1 MTFSLFGD
9 KFTRHSGIT
18 LLMEDLNDGLRTP
31 GAIMLGGG
39 NPAQIPEM
47 QDYFQT
53 LLTDM
58 LESGKATDALCN
70 YDGPQGKTEL
80 LTLLAGMLREKL
92 GWDIEA
98 QNIALTNGSQSAFF
112 YLFNLFAGRR
122 ADGRVKKVLFPLAPE
137 YIGYADAGLEEDL
150 FVSARPNIELLPEG
164 QFKYHVD
171 FEHLHIGEETGM
183 ICVSRPTNPT
193 GNVITDEELLKL
205 DALANQHGIPLVI
218 DNAYGVPFPGI
229 IFSEARPLWNP
240 NIVLCMSLSKL
251 GLPGSRCGII
261 IANEKIITAITNMNG
276 IISLAPGGIG
286 PAMMCEMIKR
296 NDLLRLSETV
306 IKPFYYQRVQETI
319 AIIRRYLPEDRCL
332 IHKPE
337 GAIFLWLWFKDLPI
351 TTEQLYQR
359 LKARGVLMVPGH
371 NFFPGLD
378 KPWPHT
384 HQCMRMNYVPE
395 PEKIEAGVKILAEEI
410 ERAWAESHSYAI
422 PALRNAGKTFQTGC
436 CRSRCRCTFSTSMHC
451 NAFVGQAS
459 TQAGPVARCQHRSH
473 LIALAFLREETTSIV
488 PNGQASIQLLHPMQ
502 RDCSTKI
509 CPCSRL
515 IASTGQTFAHGAS
528 SH

>member
-18 LLMEDLNDGLRTP
+18 RLMEDLNDGLRTP

-47 QDYFQT
+47 NTYFQT
-53 LLTDM
+53 LLAEM
-58 LESGKATDALCN
+58 LENGKATDALCN

-80 LTLLAGMLREKL
+80 LTLLAAMLREAL
-92 GWDIEA
+92 GWDIEP

-122 ADGRVKKVLFPLAPE
+122 ADGTTKKVLFPLAPE

-193 GNVITDEELLKL
+193 GNVITDDELMKL

-240 NIVLCMSLSKL
+240 NIILCMSLSKL

-276 IISLAPGGIG
+276 
-286 PAMMCEMIKR
+286 MIRR
-296 NDLLRLSETV
+296 NDLLRLSNEV
-306 IKPFYYQRVQETI
+306 IQPFYSQRVQETI
-319 AIIRRYLPEDRCL
+319 AILRRYLPEERCL

-351 TTEQLYQR
+351 TTELLYQR
-359 LKARGVLMVPGH
+359 LKKRGVLMVPGDY
-371 NFFPGLD
+371 FFPGLD

-384 HQCMRMNYVPE
+384 HQCMRMNYVPD

-410 ERAWAESHSYAI
+410 ENAWRE
-422 PALRNAGKTFQTGC
+422 AG
-436 CRSRCRCTFSTSMHC
+436 
-451 NAFVGQAS
+451 
-459 TQAGPVARCQHRSH
+459 
-473 LIALAFLREETTSIV
+473 
-488 PNGQASIQLLHPMQ
+488 
-502 RDCSTKI
+502 
-509 CPCSRL
+509 
-515 IASTGQTFAHGAS
+515 
-528 SH
+528 

>member
-18 LLMEDLNDGLRTP
+18 RLMEDLNDGLRTP

-47 QDYFQT
+47 NDYFQQ
-53 LLTDM
+53 LLSDM
-58 LESGKATDALCN
+58 LDNGKALDALCN
-70 YDGPQGKTEL
+70 YDGPQGKSEL
-80 LTLLAGMLREKL
+80 LSLLANMLRDEL
-92 GWDIEA
+92 GWEIEP

-122 ADGRVKKVLFPLAPE
+122 ADGTTRKVLFPLTPE

-150 FVSARPNIELLPEG
+150 FVATRPNIELLPEG

-171 FEHLHIGEETGM
+171 FEHLQVTEETGM

-193 GNVITDEELLKL
+193 GNVITDEELIKL
-205 DALANQHGIPLVI
+205 DALANQHGVPLVI

-229 IFSEARPLWNP
+229 IFSDARPLWNP
-240 NIVLCMSLSKL
+240 NI
-251 GLPGSRCGII
+251 
-261 IANEKIITAITNMNG
+261 ITAISNMNG

-296 NDLLRLSETV
+296 QDLLRLSETV

-319 AIIRRYLPEDRCL
+319 AIIRRYLPEERCL

-337 GAIFLWLWFKDLPI
+337 GAIFLWLWFKDLPVS
-351 TTEQLYQR
+351 TELLYQR
-359 LKARGVLMVPGH
+359 LKKRGVLMVPGDY
-371 NFFPGLD
+371 FFPGLD

-384 HQCMRMNYVPE
+384 HQCMRMNYVPD
-395 PEKIEAGVKILAEEI
+395 PQKIEAGVKILAEEI
-410 ERAWAESHSYAI
+410 EFAW
-422 PALRNAGKTFQTGC
+422 
-436 CRSRCRCTFSTSMHC
+436 
-451 NAFVGQAS
+451 
-459 TQAGPVARCQHRSH
+459 
-473 LIALAFLREETTSIV
+473 REQE
-488 PNGQASIQLLHPMQ
+488 A
-502 RDCSTKI
+502 
-509 CPCSRL
+509 
-515 IASTGQTFAHGAS
+515 
-528 SH
+528 